1 MMHKIAALFAS
12 KILPAVRI
20 FVYKRGFRP
29 KRGSLLFSPSL
40 DVIFGLKQYVKHLK
54 RK

>member
-1 MMHKIAALFAS
+1 MKHKLAKLIAT
-12 KILPAVRI
+12 KVLPALRS
-20 FVYKRGFRP
+20 FVYRRGLRP

-40 DVIFGLKQYVKHLK
+40 DVIFGLKQYVKHIK

>member
-1 MMHKIAALFAS
+1 MKNQSAKIAA
-12 KILPAVRI
+12 KILVAAKD

-29 KRGSLLFSPSL
+29 KRGSLLYSSSL
-40 DVIFGLKQYVKHLK
+40 EALYTLKKFLKHK